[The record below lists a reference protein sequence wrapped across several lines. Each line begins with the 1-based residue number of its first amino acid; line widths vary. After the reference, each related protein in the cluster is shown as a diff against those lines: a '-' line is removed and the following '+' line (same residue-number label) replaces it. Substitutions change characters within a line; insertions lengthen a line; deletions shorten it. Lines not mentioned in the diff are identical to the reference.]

1 MMIVILT
8 SMITISLSR
17 YNLRNSCTV
26 TNDTIFL
33 MIMIIMII
41 MVIISLFRYNVL
53 QFTIGRARSRRAT
66 LYRDVGREEVGAR

>member
-1 MMIVILT
+1 MI
-8 SMITISLSR
+8 MII
-17 YNLRNSCTV
+17 
-26 TNDTIFL
+26 IFL
-33 MIMIIMII
+33 MIMVI